1 MMSATPQS
9 ILIAD
14 EQIVAAG
21 VVLAH
26 AFLNDPLCVYAQPD
40 QEARLSQCTRLFTQ
54 LVQEG
59 AAKGGAYTNTRID
72 PPGGVAV

>member
-21 VVLAH
+21 EVLAH
-26 AFLNDPLCVYAQPD
+26 AFLNDPLCVFTQPD
-40 QEARLSQCTRLFTQ
+40 QEARLSQFT
-54 LVQEG
+54 
-59 AAKGGAYTNTRID
+59 
-72 PPGGVAV
+72 